1 VSLLD
6 RFDLVVFDFD
16 GTLCDS
22 VQVKT
27 EAFQLLYLDERGLE
41 FADRVRAYH
50 LANAGLPRYDKI
62 RHVETAMIGS
72 EPSNERVE
80 EMAARFGKI
89 VEEQVIAAPLF
100 DGVLDFLEA
109 MDLPVAVASAT
120 PTGELRR
127 IIDAKCIDRF
137 FVAVEGSPRS
147 KGDIVTEYVIRMGCE
162 PVRVLMVGDQP
173 SDLAAATQAGT
184 DFVAIVA
191 PGDEQIWAKP
201 FTVVPDFPAFVDIAA
216 GSRRSGAR

>member
-1 VSLLD
+1 MSLLD
-6 RFDLVVFDFD
+6 RFDLIVFDFD

-50 LANAGLPRYDKI
+50 LANAGVPRYDKI
-62 RHVETAMIGS
+62 RYVETVMIGS

-80 EMAARFGKI
+80 RMAARFGKI

-100 DGVLDFLEA
+100 DGVVDFLETL
-109 MDLPVAVASAT
+109 DLPVALASAT
-120 PTGELRR
+120 PTEELRR
-127 IIDAKCIDRF
+127 IIDAKGIDRL
-137 FVAVEGSPRS
+137 FVAIEGSPRS
-147 KGDIVTEYVIRMGCE
+147 KGEILAEYATRVASDAA
-162 PVRVLMVGDQP
+162 RVLMVGDQP

-184 DFVAIVA
+184 DFIGIVD
-191 PGDEQIWAKP
+191 PGDTNDWVRP
-201 FTVVPDFPAFVDIAA
+201 FPMVRDFPAFVTAA
-216 GSRRSGAR
+216 GGRRGSGAS

>member
-1 VSLLD
+1 MSLLD

-62 RHVETAMIGS
+62 RYVETAMIGS

-80 EMAARFGKI
+80 QMAARFGKI

-100 DGVLDFLEA
+100 DGVLEFLQQA
-109 MDLPVAVASAT
+109 PMPLVVASAT
-120 PTGELRR
+120 PTEELRG
-127 IIDAKCIDRF
+127 IINAKVIDKYF
-137 FVAVEGSPRS
+137 AGAEGSPPN
-147 KGDIVTEYVIRMGCE
+147 KGEIVGGYVDRFNVS
-162 PVRVLMVGDQP
+162 PSRVLMVGDQP
-173 SDLAAATQAGT
+173 SDLSGAQAADT
-184 DFVAIVA
+184 DFIAIVP
-191 PGDEQIWAKP
+191 PGQAHDWARP
-201 FTVVPDFPAFVDIAA
+201 FPVVPDFAAFVELVATD
-216 GSRRSGAR
+216 RY